1 MRLWRSFW
9 LFVCFFF
16 CECLV
21 KCVYFCFWVVDFICR
36 INLLN
41 SKRNIDLMQKLCL
54 KYIDNV
60 LNECFTHRNPEC
72 FAKYALNWIVP
83 SDNKAIFILLATHPI
98 YRKQLPHPQYTPK
111 VPSRVFCGS
120 LSRATLTI
128 CLSLSPQHAFL
139 HQTRGHRAIALP
151 SLICHRESVQ
161 RARCPLPHFA
171 VVVSLLYASIWSIWL
186 RCCQWIWCK
195 YILNALTC
203 ELQYLVIY
211 VSD

>member
-1 MRLWRSFW
+1 
-9 LFVCFFF
+9 
-16 CECLV
+16 
-21 KCVYFCFWVVDFICR
+21 
-36 INLLN
+36 
-41 SKRNIDLMQKLCL
+41 MQKLCL

-72 FAKYALNWIVP
+72 FAKCALNWIVP

-151 SLICHRESVQ
+151 SPRERTTCALPVATFRSRRKPSLCVYLIDMAKMLSVD
-161 RARCPLPHFA
+161 LM
-171 VVVSLLYASIWSIWL
+171 
-186 RCCQWIWCK
+186 
-195 YILNALTC
+195 
-203 ELQYLVIY
+203 
-211 VSD
+211 